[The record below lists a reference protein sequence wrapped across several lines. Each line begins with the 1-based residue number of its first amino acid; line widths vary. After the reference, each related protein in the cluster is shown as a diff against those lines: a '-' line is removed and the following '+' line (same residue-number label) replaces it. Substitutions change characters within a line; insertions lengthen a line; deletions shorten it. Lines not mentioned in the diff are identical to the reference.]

1 MGDSYGC
8 SVCLPNHCY
17 LRQDATF
24 QEMAVYVP
32 VYVTSKFITFFFFF
46 LLYCEHN
53 FYSPIKLSLS
63 QSMSF
68 PAFVPFSHCP
78 SEEKTKQESVWMLG
92 C

>member
-17 LRQDATF
+17 LCQDATF

-46 LLYCEHN
+46 FALL
-53 FYSPIKLSLS
+53 
-63 QSMSF
+63 
-68 PAFVPFSHCP
+68 
-78 SEEKTKQESVWMLG
+78 
-92 C
+92 